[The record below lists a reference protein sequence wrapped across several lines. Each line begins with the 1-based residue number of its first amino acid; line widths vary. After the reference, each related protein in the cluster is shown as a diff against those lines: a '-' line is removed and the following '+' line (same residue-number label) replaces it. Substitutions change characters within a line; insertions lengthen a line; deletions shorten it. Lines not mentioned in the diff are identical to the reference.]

1 MKVSSFISSIKVNTL
16 RTCTQGVDLLRRYP
30 RQSLIA
36 FISLL
41 LIFFIP
47 YTFDFIVR
55 LSSSPGTI
63 RIIILVYYPLR
74 VLLPPIIVGWYSYKV
89 PNALL
94 ASSIGFVPLFLLAL
108 SELSWKSFLAVLR
121 EDFYFAFAL
130 ILLGIGIGP
139 LLRKVH
145 KYGLFIALMGIILW
159 IGGVIN
165 GIFRYIDIFLN
176 A

>member
-1 MKVSSFISSIKVNTL
+1 
-16 RTCTQGVDLLRRYP
+16 
-30 RQSLIA
+30 
-36 FISLL
+36 
-41 LIFFIP
+41 
-47 YTFDFIVR
+47 
-55 LSSSPGTI
+55 
-63 RIIILVYYPLR
+63 VYYPLR